1 MKAGFKKFMISSK
14 FQIAAVTIG
23 LVYLSVNLLGSTPDT
38 AISCIRDIAVAY
50 FAARVLEPAVEFMVT
65 RIKK

>member
-1 MKAGFKKFMISSK
+1 MKNGFKKFMISSK

-23 LVYLSVNLLGSTPDT
+23 LVYLSVNLLGATPDI
-38 AISCIRDIAVAY
+38 AIRCIRDVAVAY